1 MRPSP
6 LCLQLNSDLMKK
18 CDDTARA
25 LDQQRQETL
34 KYKEEVV
41 KLKEE
46 MAVRRTHTAHI
57 HSLVLV

>member
-1 MRPSP
+1 MHPSH
-6 LCLQLNSDLMKK
+6 LCSQLNSDLMKK

-41 KLKEE
+41 KLKDE
-46 MAVRRTHTAHI
+46 MAVRRKHTTHPHY
-57 HSLVLV
+57 LVHV

>member
-1 MRPSP
+1 MHPSP

-46 MAVRRTHTAHI
+46 MAVRRTHTAHT